1 MSARAA
7 CHKSAR
13 RVPPATAA
21 QGATP
26 WDRRE
31 LAQRLKAARLRRAT
45 AERRPS
51 AGASVWAAAARAPV
65 ERAMQAAQ
73 VVPAREEPLP
83 AQAERP
89 PARAARA
96 EAAASPVLAEV
107 GSAIWE

>member
-13 RVPPATAA
+13 RVPPAAAA

-51 AGASVWAAAARAPV
+51 AGASVWAPV
-65 ERAMQAAQ
+65 ERALQAAQ